1 MAGRRR
7 VIVGVNGS
15 VRSLQALRHA
25 AAEAR
30 TRDAVLV
37 AVHAWLPSGVGLAE
51 TYWLDP
57 LLQEMWSD
65 AAWQLLWGTFDAAF
79 GGMPPDVEVETVV
92 MRGEPR
98 HVLAGIAARDDDLL
112 VIGAGRRG
120 IVRRLWRAG
129 IAQYCIASAR
139 CPVLVVPPTALA
151 RKMDR
156 PLHACLIIR
165 RARTPVRERSNCPSL
180 GPACR
185 IRSVA
190 RAAARTRSRLGLRGR
205 QRADTGRRAP

>member
-37 AVHAWLPSGVGLAE
+37 AVHAWLPPGGVPAE
-51 TYWLDP
+51 PYWPESLP
-57 LLQEMWSD
+57 QKVWSE
-65 AAWQLLWGTFDAAF
+65 AAWHLLWGAFDAAF

-92 MRGEPR
+92 MRGGPR

-120 IVRRLWRAG
+120 IVRRLWHPG
-129 IAQYCIASAR
+129 IARYCIARAT

-156 PLHACLIIR
+156 PLHAWLIIR
-165 RARTPVRERSNCPSL
+165 RLRTPRDLRCLVRRS
-180 GPACR
+180 
-185 IRSVA
+185 
-190 RAAARTRSRLGLRGR
+190 
-205 QRADTGRRAP
+205 